1 MDIMQMGKNPNF
13 LGSWDLYDRPNKKIV
28 VTISDIYDEDVVN
41 NGREE
46 RVTVCHFKEQVKPM
60 ILNLTN
66 KKTIAKLYKTKD
78 SEKLK
83 GKLIEIGFEQVK
95 AFGKLSDALRIS
107 AKIPT
112 GTAPVIIKCEC
123 CGNNIQPFGGLSIE
137 ELAGY
142 TFKNYGKRLCSK
154 CAEAEKKKK
163 ESTENGTD
171 DNNKA

>member
-95 AFGKLSDALRIS
+95 AFGKLSDALRVS

-123 CGNNIQPFGGLSIE
+123 CGNNIQPFGGMSIE

-142 TFKNYGKRLCSK
+142 TFKKYGKKLCSK
-154 CAEAEKKKK
+154 CAAEEKKK
-163 ESTENGTD
+163 ESVTDEN
-171 DNNKA
+171 NENKD